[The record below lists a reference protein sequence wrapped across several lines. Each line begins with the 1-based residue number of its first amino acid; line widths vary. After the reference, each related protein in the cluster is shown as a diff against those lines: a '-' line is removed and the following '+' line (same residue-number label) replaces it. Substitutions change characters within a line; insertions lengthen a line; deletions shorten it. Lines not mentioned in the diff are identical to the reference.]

1 MTKEEKRRR
10 DIPHLG
16 SVWTSS
22 VPPVQASSVAHK
34 RPALQIVPSQKRAA
48 FLEGGPQTAPA
59 PKAKIY
65 QPVSQPAITSLMG
78 HNRRMIDAADSVSER
93 GQIGMRKA
101 MAIAA
106 KWGVDT
112 SHLPRKAYFAANAM
126 SVTASPAI
134 KIPAP
139 SNVVSMLGYRPRT
152 ISVGG
157 PSVLTESFG
166 ALVMPFRSPLQGTGL
181 TRRTSPVSTIGAPR
195 PRWAA

>member
-1 MTKEEKRRR
+1 MTKKEKRRR
-10 DIPHLG
+10 DIPHLS

-22 VPPVQASSVAHK
+22 VPLVQASSVAHK
-34 RPALQIVPSQKRAA
+34 RPA

-65 QPVSQPAITSLMG
+65 RPAPQPANLPAITSMMG
-78 HNRRMIDAADSVSER
+78 YNRRMIDAADSVSER

-112 SHLPRKAYFAANAM
+112 SHLPKQAYFAANAK
-126 SVTASPAI
+126 SVFS
-134 KIPAP
+134 PAP
-139 SNVVSMLGYRPRT
+139 SNVVSMSSFRSNK

-157 PSVLTESFG
+157 PSVLAESFG

-181 TRRTSPVSTIGAPR
+181 TRRTSPVSTIEAPR